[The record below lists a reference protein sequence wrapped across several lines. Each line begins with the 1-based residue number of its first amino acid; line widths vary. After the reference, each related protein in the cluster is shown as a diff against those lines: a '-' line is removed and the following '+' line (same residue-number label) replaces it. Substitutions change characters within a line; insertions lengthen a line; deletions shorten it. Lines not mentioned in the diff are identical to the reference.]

1 MSCVLSEVPAI
12 SLPVC
17 TAWPVIS
24 GVEIFTVGRLVGG
37 GKWVGC
43 ALCNG
48 CEFKSRIG
56 LF

>member
-37 GKWVGC
+37 GSG
-43 ALCNG
+43 G
-48 CEFKSRIG
+48 GGPRG
-56 LF
+56 LNKPATGSIP